1 MEHLAVAEL
10 QGMGGVE
17 RLAELEGI
25 VGVEC
30 LAESE
35 GMVRVERLA
44 VAELQGMV
52 ACCHNSVWQRL
63 PLEVKNLNACT
74 RS

>member
-17 RLAELEGI
+17 RLAELQ
-25 VGVEC
+25 
-30 LAESE
+30 
-35 GMVRVERLA
+35 GMVGVERLA